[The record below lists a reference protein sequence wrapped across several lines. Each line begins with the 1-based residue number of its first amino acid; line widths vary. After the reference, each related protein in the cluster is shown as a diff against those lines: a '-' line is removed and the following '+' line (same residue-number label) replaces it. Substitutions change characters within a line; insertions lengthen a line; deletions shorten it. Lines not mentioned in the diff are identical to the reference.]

1 MAKFGE
7 SYCWTIKDDP
17 SVCPYIKPGEEHLL
31 GDLERRN
38 REKCIECEEL
48 RNDLKKMADE
58 KGNFFRAFQT
68 ILDESSKREQTIV
81 RHERSFKIKEEMF
94 DILVHLSTSLKPV
107 LDVDEILYKGLVAF
121 TAGSSFGFNRA
132 IALLAGNKKL
142 KVYFAI
148 GPKDQNEAVT
158 IWRELAEKNLTVQD
172 LLRFSPNIFSKEKE
186 KFSRILESLE
196 FNLSEELF
204 KKVFK
209 AETIL
214 RVSPEEEMPTALRD
228 FYQGTP
234 FWIIPFF
241 SHLKRPLGVILLDNF
256 LTRKDVSQEEMRVM
270 EIFATEISL
279 ALERGLTYEELE
291 EKVKTLEEANVKL
304 KEHQELI
311 MKLRAEASIGEMV
324 LQLTHSFKN
333 PVIAIAGL
341 ARVLNKKTPAENTIT
356 KYTGAILEEAVKLEK
371 TLKDFVNFVKTRYL
385 SGRSP
390 LDINEVVEL
399 LYQEKRAKE
408 KLQGVNFHLT
418 LASDLPMIL
427 GNEYQL
433 YNCIENI
440 VDNSIEAMPEG
451 GELFLQTEAQD
462 GFVLVSIKDTGS
474 GISDEVMENLF
485 QPFFTTKTIGS
496 GLGLYTSKEIIEQ
509 MGGNIAV
516 SGEREKGCR
525 VTIMLPIL
533 EKGVSHEQDLSGG

>member
-17 SVCPYIKPGEEHLL
+17 SVCPFIKPGEEHLL

-58 KGNFFRAFQT
+58 KGNFFHAFQT
-68 ILDESSKREQTIV
+68 ILDESLKREQTII
-81 RHERSFKIKEEMF
+81 RYGRSLEIKEEMF
-94 DILVHLSTSLKPV
+94 DMLVHLSSSLKLV

-121 TAGSSFGFNRA
+121 TTGSSFGFNRA

-142 KVYFAI
+142 KGYFAI
-148 GPKDQNEAVT
+148 GPRDQEEALT
-158 IWRELAEKNLTVQD
+158 IWRELTEKNLTVQD
-172 LLRFSPNIFSKEKE
+172 LLRFSPHLFSKEKE
-186 KFSRILESLE
+186 KFSKILERLE

-204 KKVFK
+204 KKAFK

-214 RVSPEEEMPTALRD
+214 RVSPEDEMPSALRD
-228 FYQGTP
+228 FYGGTP
-234 FWIIPFF
+234 FWVMPFF
-241 SHLKRPLGVILLDNF
+241 SHLKRPLGVVLLDNF
-256 LTRKDVSQEEMRVM
+256 LTRKEVSQEEIKTM

-291 EKVKTLEEANVKL
+291 EKVETLGEANVKL

-341 ARVLNKKTPAENTIT
+341 ARILKKKTHAENAIT
-356 KYTGAILEEAVKLEK
+356 KYTDAILEEAVKLEK

-385 SGRSP
+385 SGKAP
-390 LDINEVVEL
+390 LDINKVVEL
-399 LYQEKRAKE
+399 LYQEKKVKG
-408 KLQGVNFHLT
+408 KLQGVNFHLN
-418 LASDLPMIL
+418 LASDPPMIL

-440 VDNSIEAMPEG
+440 VNNSIEAMPEG
-451 GELFLQTEAQD
+451 GELFIETAAED
-462 GFVLVSIKDTGS
+462 GFVSVGIKDTGS
-474 GISDEVMENLF
+474 GISDEVMKNLF
-485 QPFFTTKTIGS
+485 KPF
-496 GLGLYTSKEIIEQ
+496 LQQRPLE
-509 MGGNIAV
+509 AV
-516 SGEREKGCR
+516 
-525 VTIMLPIL
+525 
-533 EKGVSHEQDLSGG
+533 